1 MHDTFLP
8 TDDDAF
14 VSWIVKVMV
23 LMIQTVCLV
32 IVVAGT
38 FGNIMIMLL
47 MGRQRSAS
55 AMNVFFVALAAS
67 DLTLVWFGA
76 FDLWM
81 EYTTGFPLHN
91 MHNVTCKLSAVIIY
105 VSGIVSVWLL
115 AVMTLQRA
123 ASVLWPHRV
132 NIMFTLKKAKLYT
145 VGIVSIVFL
154 LNSHLL
160 YGAVLDPPYNG
171 SDYFCSYP
179 KLAPEYNFFR
189 DFIWTWIDA
198 LLFSLL
204 PFAILI
210 SSNSVLIWK
219 VSDSVRKARATL
231 ASGQSDQLSSRTK
244 KASSLTVTLIVVS
257 VVFFLLTGPM
267 SFYLIIVPFV
277 IDVGKESEKESMII
291 EFTYW
296 LLTLMWYSNSAVN
309 FYLYC
314 LTGTKFRADTR
325 KMLTCFKQQK
335 PISELPSPS
344 VNAQLS
350 PINTE
355 TFNTETFNTETFNT
369 ETVENQIEDGNDF

>member
-1 MHDTFLP
+1 MYDTFLP

-14 VSWIVKVMV
+14 VSWIVKVIH
-23 LMIQTVCLV
+23 LMIQTVCSV
-32 IVVAGT
+32 IVVGGT

-47 MGRQRSAS
+47 MGKQRSAS

-67 DLTLVWFGA
+67 DLTLIWFGG

-81 EYTTGFPLHN
+81 EYTTGFPLYN
-91 MHNVTCKLSAVIIY
+91 AHNVTCKVSVVITY

-115 AVMTLQRA
+115 VVMTLQRA

-132 NIMFTLKKAKLYT
+132 NIMFTLKKAKRYT

-154 LNSHLL
+154 LNSHFF
-160 YGAVLDPPYNG
+160 YGAVLAPSYNG
-171 SDYFCSYP
+171 SQYYTCLYP
-179 KLAPEYNFFR
+179 TLAPEYNFFR

-219 VSDSVRKARATL
+219 VSDSVRKARATV

-244 KASSLTVTLIVVS
+244 KVSSLTVTLIVVS

-267 SFYLIIVPFV
+267 SLYLIIAPLV
-277 IDVGKESEKESMII
+277 IDAEKQSEKESVII
-291 EFTYW
+291 DLIYW
-296 LLTLMWYSNSAVN
+296 LLNLMWYSNSAVN

-314 LTGTKFRADTR
+314 LTGTKFRADAWNI
-325 KMLTCFKQQK
+325 LTSFKQLK
-335 PISELPSPS
+335 PISKLPSQS
-344 VNAQLS
+344 VNAHLS

-355 TFNTETFNTETFNT
+355 TFSTETFNT
-369 ETVENQIEDGNDF
+369 ETVENQMEDGNDF

>member
-1 MHDTFLP
+1 MEHNVSSAPKGHNSTDIMYDTFLP

-14 VSWIVKVMV
+14 VSWIVKVID
-23 LMIQTVCLV
+23 LMIRTVCLV

-47 MGRQRSAS
+47 MGRQQSES

-67 DLTLVWFGA
+67 DLTLIWFGA

-81 EYTTGFPLHN
+81 EHMTGFPLYN
-91 MHNVTCKLSAVIIY
+91 AHNVTCKLSVVITY

-132 NIMFTLKKAKLYT
+132 NIMFTPKKAKRYT
-145 VGIVSIVFL
+145 VGIVTIVFL
-154 LNSHLL
+154 LNSHFF
-160 YGAVLDPPYNG
+160 YGAALAPAYNG
-171 SDYFCSYP
+171 SDYICSYLN
-179 KLAPEYNFFR
+179 LAPEYNFFR

-198 LLFSLL
+198 LIFSLL

-257 VVFFLLTGPM
+257 VVFVLLTGPM
-267 SFYLIIVPFV
+267 SLYLIIAPLV
-277 IDVGKESEKESMII
+277 IDVEKQSEKESRII
-291 EFTYW
+291 DLIYW
-296 LLTLMWYSNSAVN
+296 VLTLLWYSNSAVN

-314 LTGTKFRADTR
+314 LTGTKFRADAR
-325 KMLTCFKQQK
+325 KILTCFKQ
-335 PISELPSPS
+335 
-344 VNAQLS
+344 
-350 PINTE
+350 
-355 TFNTETFNTETFNT
+355 
-369 ETVENQIEDGNDF
+369 

>member
-1 MHDTFLP
+1 MYDTFLP

-14 VSWIVKVMV
+14 VSWIVKVIN
-23 LMIQTVCLV
+23 LMIQTICPV

-47 MGRQRSAS
+47 MGRQRSES

-67 DLTLVWFGA
+67 DLTLIWFGT

-81 EYTTGFPLHN
+81 EYTTGFPLYN
-91 MHNVTCKLSAVIIY
+91 AHNVTCKLSVVITYI
-105 VSGIVSVWLL
+105 SGIVSVWLL

-132 NIMFTLKKAKLYT
+132 NIMFTLKTAKRYT

-154 LNSHLL
+154 LSSHFF
-160 YGAVLDPPYNG
+160 YGAVLAPSYNG
-171 SDYFCSYP
+171 SVTTCSYP
-179 KLAPEYNFFR
+179 NLAPEYNFFR
-189 DFIWTWIDA
+189 EFIWTWIDA

-244 KASSLTVTLIVVS
+244 KVSSLTVTLIVVS

-267 SFYLIIVPFV
+267 SLSLIIAPFGT
-277 IDVGKESEKESMII
+277 DKEKQSEKEFRINELI
-291 EFTYW
+291 YW
-296 LLTLMWYSNSAVN
+296 LLTLMWDSNSAVN

-314 LTGTKFRADTR
+314 LTGTKFRADAR
-325 KMLTCFKQQK
+325 KMLTCFKQ
-335 PISELPSPS
+335 
-344 VNAQLS
+344 
-350 PINTE
+350 
-355 TFNTETFNTETFNT
+355 
-369 ETVENQIEDGNDF
+369 

>member
-1 MHDTFLP
+1 MYDTFLP

-14 VSWIVKVMV
+14 VSWIVKVMD
-23 LMIQTVCLV
+23 LMIQTVCPV
-32 IVVAGT
+32 IVMAGT

-47 MGRQRSAS
+47 MGRQQSAS
-55 AMNVFFVALAAS
+55 AMNVFFVGLAAS
-67 DLTLVWFGA
+67 DLTLIWFGS

-81 EYTTGFPLHN
+81 ENMTDFPLHN
-91 MHNVTCKLSAVIIY
+91 AHNVTCKLSAVIIY
-105 VSGIVSVWLL
+105 VSGTVSVWLL

-132 NIMFTLKKAKLYT
+132 NIMFTLKTAKRYT
-145 VGIVSIVFL
+145 IGIVSIIFFL
-154 LNSHLL
+154 SSHFF
-160 YGAVLDPPYNG
+160 YGAVLTPVYNG
-171 SDYFCSYP
+171 SDYICLYP

-198 LLFSLL
+198 LIFSLL

-267 SFYLIIVPFV
+267 SLYLIIVPLV
-277 IDVGKESEKESMII
+277 IDMEKQSEKEGRII
-291 EFTYW
+291 DLIYW

-335 PISELPSPS
+335 PISELPSPY
-344 VNAQLS
+344 VNAHLS

-355 TFNTETFNTETFNT
+355 TFNT
-369 ETVENQIEDGNDF
+369 